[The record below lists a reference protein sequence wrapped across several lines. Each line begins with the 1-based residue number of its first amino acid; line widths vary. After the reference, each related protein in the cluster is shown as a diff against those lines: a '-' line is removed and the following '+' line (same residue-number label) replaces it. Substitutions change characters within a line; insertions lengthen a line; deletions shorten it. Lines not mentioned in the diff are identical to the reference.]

1 MALQTQIDS
10 SEKLQPALKERV
22 CHHVQHGFANV
33 PKVHNVWSRAQLCYR
48 SVHWLNCHTV
58 PSLVAQG
65 ALLLATIMFAILLAE
80 GEFVAWLILGVFTG
94 A

>member
-1 MALQTQIDS
+1 MALQTQTGS
-10 SEKLQPALKERV
+10 SEKLEPTLKERV
-22 CHHVQHGFANV
+22 FHHVQHGITSV
-33 PKVHNVWSRAQLCYR
+33 PKVHDVWSRAQLCYR

-65 ALLLATIMFAILLAE
+65 TLLLAAVMFAILLAE